1 MTRQSNT
8 IMATMPTSTDNVL
21 YRLMT
26 WLSPS
31 YPVGGY
37 SYSHGLEYAV
47 EAGLVRD
54 AATLESWVETVATQ
68 GAGRSDAA
76 LFAASHRAA
85 SKNDT
90 EALDAIVALASAWRG
105 TSETARESDAQ
116 GAAFMATTLAAWP
129 RPELQ
134 AFAGRQAGVAFAV
147 AVGAACAFHRVP
159 LEPALT
165 GYLHALA
172 ANLVS
177 AGVRL
182 IPLGQS
188 DGQRVIARLEP
199 RLVRAVQ
206 IARETLL
213 DETGT
218 AAPLIDWCSMKH
230 ETQYTRLFRS

>member
-1 MTRQSNT
+1 
-8 IMATMPTSTDNVL
+8 MPTSTEDVL

-47 EAGLVRD
+47 EIGLVRD
-54 AATLESWVETVATQ
+54 AAALEIWVETVATQ
-68 GAGRSDAA
+68 GAGQSDAV
-76 LFAASHRAA
+76 LFAAAHRAA
-85 SKNDT
+85 SKDDR
-90 EALDAIVALASAWRG
+90 EALDEIVALASAWRG

-116 GAAFMATTLAAWP
+116 GSAFIATTLAAWP
-129 RPELQ
+129 RPELG
-134 AFAGRQAGVAFAV
+134 AFAGRHGSIAFAV
-147 AVGAACAFHRVP
+147 AVAATCACHRVP
-159 LEPALT
+159 LELALT
-165 GYLHALA
+165 GYLHAFA

-177 AGVRL
+177 AGLRL

-199 RLVRAVQ
+199 CIVRAVQ
-206 IARETLL
+206 FACTTTL
-213 DETGT
+213 DAAGT
-218 AAPLIDWCSMKH
+218 AAPLVDWCSMKH